1 MVNTQGVKRGMQEL
15 RALGLNIESR
25 VNESNTN
32 EEEEEDQ
39 VRQVDAHN
47 DDQVQPDRVAKA
59 IEAHVLIDRLHEDV
73 GELAPEMAF
82 KAMEM
87 DPEKIEPSKYKDIF
101 ENPKKFDEAWNHHDE
116 FQRKKWREAIMKEF
130 DKMELNKVWTKVKR
144 KQIPEGRRSRKGEDV

>member
-1 MVNTQGVKRGMQEL
+1 MDTQGVKRGIQEL

-32 EEEEEDQ
+32 EEQKEDQ

-59 IEAHVLIDRLHEDV
+59 IEAHVLIDRLQEDV

-87 DPEKIEPSKYKDIF
+87 DPKRSIHRNTRTCSKIQRSLMRHGTTMMSSKGRGGEKQS
-101 ENPKKFDEAWNHHDE
+101 
-116 FQRKKWREAIMKEF
+116 
-130 DKMELNKVWTKVKR
+130 
-144 KQIPEGRRSRKGEDV
+144 